1 MSTVPVDW
9 TAPSSPA
16 DQKKIADAIEEMVNS
31 LTRMAGEKDHIKAI
45 RERLEEEFEMPKN
58 LSYLIAQ
65 DRFKDSVKKRAAESE
80 TYQLAVNAIFPGSI
94 E

>member
-1 MSTVPVDW
+1 MSTTPIDW

-31 LTRMAGEKDHIKAI
+31 LTRMAGEKDHIRAI
-45 RERLEEEFEMPKN
+45 RERLEEEFEMPKG
-58 LSYLIAQ
+58 LSYMIAQ
-65 DRFKDSVKKRAAESE
+65 DRFKDAVKARAAASE
-80 TYQLAVNAIFPGSI
+80 TYQMAVNAIFPGSI